1 MLKELKINK
10 NKDIWKISQHT
21 SKEHIIKE
29 EMMKKVWFIFFY
41 KTKNEKNWGGWAK
54 AQFRR
59 ECIALN
65 A

>member
-29 EMMKKVWFIFFY
+29 EMMKKVWFIFF
-41 KTKNEKNWGGWAK
+41 TKLKMKKIEGDELKHNLEENG
-54 AQFRR
+54 
-59 ECIALN
+59 LL
-65 A
+65 